1 VHKSFTSKT
10 RSEIIMLKKILILAV
25 ITGLYACANNKAK
38 PVVIAPEQ
46 TINKQYM
53 SVKAVEFNDQR
64 KNKAL
69 AVINGKSLPLT
80 KDLPAT
86 MKEWLTNSIEVNQYG
101 TKVLTVNLL
110 SFGSFIKQ
118 ETMSFSMES
127 VLEWQLKLESKKG
140 SWTKSYQTTMTEEG
154 PLSADNTIVERHLN
168 QLTTVLLEQSLNDP
182 EFNQAIFK

>member
-1 VHKSFTSKT
+1 MF
-10 RSEIIMLKKILILAV
+10 KKLLILTV
-25 ITGLYACANNKAK
+25 ITSLYACTNNKAK

-46 TINKQYM
+46 TINKQFM
-53 SVKAVEFNDQR
+53 SVKAIEFNDQR
-64 KNKAL
+64 ENKAL
-69 AVINGKSLPLT
+69 AVINGNGLPLT
-80 KDLPAT
+80 NELPEI
-86 MKEWLTNSIEVNQYG
+86 MKEWLSSSIEVNQNG

-118 ETMSFSMES
+118 ETVSFSMES

-168 QLTTVLLEQSLNDP
+168 QLTSVLLEQSLNDP

>member
-1 VHKSFTSKT
+1 
-10 RSEIIMLKKILILAV
+10 MLKKLLILTV
-25 ITGLYACANNKAK
+25 ISGLYACANQPK

-53 SVKAVEFNDQR
+53 SIKAIEFNDLR
-64 KNKAL
+64 KDKAL
-69 AVINGKSLPLT
+69 AVINGKGLPPT
-80 KDLPAT
+80 KELVAV
-86 MKEWLTNSIEVNQYG
+86 MQQWLSSSIEVNQNG
-101 TKVLTVNLL
+101 TKTLTVDLL

-154 PLSADNTIVERHLN
+154 PLTADNTIVERHLN
-168 QLTTVLLEQSLNDP
+168 KLTTILLEQSVNDP